1 MLLAQALGEYGLAS
15 MMSALATTAANVE
28 QTIRQNPTPAY
39 VIGGLVVVVW
49 FLFLKKP

>member
-15 MMSALATTAANVE
+15 MMAALTTTVASVE

-39 VIGGLVVVVW
+39 VIGALVVVVW
-49 FLFLKKP
+49 FLFLKRN